1 MLHWLKEL
9 ALELEDRVTNDT
21 QLHQRKPKTLTV
33 GLSIAPVVTTT
44 TSGAGKASADPVRK
58 WHEEQGTNLSKV
70 GQMCIGAAAIAK
82 AAHSMACRAVADCT
96 RLGNKP
102 WNITTLSLN
111 ASSFFPLANESKAIS
126 SFFKTVASPNKGTIP
141 PSHLYQHIS
150 QLLKPFHLTLLCIYL
165 TLYS

>member
-1 MLHWLKEL
+1 MLQWLKEL
-9 ALELEDRVTNDT
+9 ALELEERVTNDT

-33 GLSIAPVVTTT
+33 GLSIIPVVTTT
-44 TSGAGKASADPVRK
+44 GTGSGANKGAAADPVRK

-111 ASSFFPLANESKAIS
+111 ASSFFPLANDSKAIS
-126 SFFKTVASPNKGTIP
+126 SFFKAVAPPSKGTLP
-141 PSHLYQHIS
+141 PSNVI
-150 QLLKPFHLTLLCIYL
+150 
-165 TLYS
+165 